1 MNILHLSDIHF
12 GRNYLQYGL
21 KDHFEKHDQILNE
34 LIEKIA
40 DMDQE
45 LKPEHIV
52 VTGDIVWNGK
62 ENEYKEAL
70 LWFKRLLVAC
80 GLKGSDLS
88 FCVGN
93 HDIDLA
99 DPNGASGIE
108 AESADE
114 LDDAYRYENIHK
126 MEPWLY
132 EYNNFCAELGV
143 EPYVY
148 PRAGKRCYSYS
159 VGFKDVSF
167 SDGKTIRI
175 LAMNTSLRMTKKQV
189 LADRM
194 WLGREQILSLMTY
207 GILPADE
214 KIWYTIGLLHHSDRF
229 LDPRETSTY
238 DGRSASLP
246 LLMDLTDLLLC
257 GHAESCGRPRI
268 LRQAGGGKLLLGGAA
283 YYSDNHINAFSMLYI
298 SEKKRAMAYI
308 PYVYQDGWIDCEL
321 ETFTRQKPQ
330 KKMEEEGIRYFDLYL
345 LLEKENLEE
354 NASVTNDKVKKE
366 KNFVA
371 EKEVS
376 SFEIPCK
383 SVSVYEYEKN
393 HILYRRFSNAREV
406 TRNLC
411 IEADGPRDQL
421 VLSISPN
428 EDRMGSGQTDKI
440 YQKLIEFVTEAE
452 GKCRCSLVTKNRNKL
467 FDFSAFNL
475 EQKKVR
481 EEEK

>member
-21 KDHFEKHDQILNE
+21 KDHFEKHDQILDE

-40 DMDQE
+40 GMDQE

-80 GLKGSDLS
+80 GLDGSDLS

-93 HDIDLA
+93 HDIDLS
-99 DPNGASGIE
+99 DKSGAPI
-108 AESADE
+108 
-114 LDDAYRYENIHK
+114 LDCVDVEDLDQAYSYENIYK
-126 MEPWLY
+126 MEPWMY

-175 LAMNTSLRMTKKQV
+175 LAMNTSLRMTKKQIS
-189 LADRM
+189 ADQM

-207 GILPADE
+207 GILPADK

-257 GHAESCGRPRI
+257 GHTESCGRPRI

-298 SEKKRAMAYI
+298 SERKRAMAYI
-308 PYVYQDGWIDCEL
+308 PYVYQDGWRDCEL
-321 ETFTRQKPQ
+321 EPFTRQKPQ
-330 KKMEEEGIRYFDLYL
+330 KKMEEEGTRYFDLYL
-345 LLEKENLEE
+345 LIEKENLEG
-354 NASVTNDKVKKE
+354 N
-366 KNFVA
+366 
-371 EKEVS
+371 VS

-383 SVSVYEYEKN
+383 VVTVYDYEKDG
-393 HILYRRFSNAREV
+393 ILYRRLSNAIEV
-406 TRNLC
+406 TRNFC
-411 IEADGPRDQL
+411 IEADGPKNKL
-421 VLSISPN
+421 VLSIEPN
-428 EDRMGSGQTDKI
+428 IDRMGCGQTEEI
-440 YQKLIEFVTEAE
+440 YQKLIAFLSVAE
-452 GKCRCSLVTKNRNKL
+452 DKCSCSLMTENGHKL
-467 FDFSAFNL
+467 LDFFAFNL
-475 EQKKVR
+475 GKSESERRKN
-481 EEEK
+481 E